1 MLAIT
6 KGANKGVN
14 LRENKSVEEQ
24 RNDWEPV
31 GIGGRLSPSSLS
43 IFRNWKTDGPVK
55 VVGLLLHQQKR
66 GSPAPSQQL
75 MPVPSSPIQCPVLLA
90 SLNPQ
95 GSFPLWSRLGTD
107 MGSSAHIQTLRLLLG
122 SVCTGSS
129 GFNLVKS

>member
-1 MLAIT
+1 M
-6 KGANKGVN
+6 
-14 LRENKSVEEQ
+14 EEQ

-31 GIGGRLSPSSLS
+31 GIGRMHSQSSLS

-66 GSPAPSQQL
+66 GSPAPCHQL
-75 MPVPSSPIQCPVLLA
+75 MPVLSSPSQCPVLLA

-95 GSFPLWSRLGTD
+95 GSFPPWSRLGTAV
-107 MGSSAHIQTLRLLLG
+107 GSSAHTQTLRLPLG